1 MQNKWKLV
9 PSTARPRIATLTWL
23 TTISVIDC
31 ANSDRPMDGQRSYIC
46 SSRMDHRGSIR
57 IASLAKSA
65 KRFFS
70 WIRKSAS
77 TGIRDYIFYDVF
89 MMYLWRILCT
99 LHWWNY
105 IFVRV
110 AWLKSYAKFHE
121 RWIHP
126 LMLVDA
132 TRFSVYV
139 YSVHN
144 RKYTK
149 VREIGIIT
157 KFGLKRT
164 MREQ

>member
-31 ANSDRPMDGQRSYIC
+31 ANSDRPMDGQRSYVR

-77 TGIRDYIFYDVF
+77 IGIRDYIFYDVSYVRYIDEIISSCAWLDLKVARNSTKDGF
-89 MMYLWRILCT
+89 IRLCWLTQHVSLCT
-99 LHWWNY
+99 FTVY
-105 IFVRV
+105 IIESTQK
-110 AWLKSYAKFHE
+110 WGKLE
-121 RWIHP
+121 
-126 LMLVDA
+126 
-132 TRFSVYV
+132 
-139 YSVHN
+139 
-144 RKYTK
+144 
-149 VREIGIIT
+149 
-157 KFGLKRT
+157 
-164 MREQ
+164 